1 MLEFGIRD
9 HESTPWGGSV
19 AMQGG
24 EILELRGHHF
34 TAEHRIDGHTW
45 TAGSTSWPA
54 SHQVMHPRE
63 VPLSAR
69 HACHG
74 SWHHRLLPGS

>member
-24 EILELRGHHF
+24 EILEFRGHHF

-54 SHQVMHPRE
+54 SHVNIR
-63 VPLSAR
+63 
-69 HACHG
+69 
-74 SWHHRLLPGS
+74 